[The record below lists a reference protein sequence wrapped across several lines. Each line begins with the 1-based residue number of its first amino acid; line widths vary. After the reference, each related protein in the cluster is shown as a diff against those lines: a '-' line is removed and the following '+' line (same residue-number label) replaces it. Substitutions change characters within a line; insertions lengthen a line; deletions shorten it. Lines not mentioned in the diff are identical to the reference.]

1 MAHINR
7 DFKGIWIP
15 KELWLSQELSLQEKV
30 MLLEIDSLDNEEHCY
45 ASNAYF
51 ADFFGLS
58 KTRISAIING
68 LAERGYISVQM
79 SYKANSAEVE
89 KRIIKVI
96 KFPKDCCGNN
106 AGGILKTEGGI
117 LKTEGGYSGK
127 FKDNSTITNNTNK
140 KDITQNLFPVTKNKK
155 ESKAKDI
162 VTMKGMISAFTE
174 SDDLQEKLSEYFS
187 LRLKKGLQPN
197 QWKIILD
204 DLKAFTK
211 GHIELAIEK
220 VNGAI
225 AGGYLQIIPPWEKN
239 RQQAFSKPSFDNT
252 AGREVKSV
260 KDEKEVLA
268 TDENGNL
275 IKF

>member
-106 AGGILKTEGGI
+106 TGGILKTEGGI

>member
-51 ADFFGLS
+51 AEFFGLS
-58 KTRISAIING
+58 KTRISTIING

-79 SYKANSAEVE
+79 VYKPNSAEVE
-89 KRIIKVI
+89 KRIISVI
-96 KFPKDCCGNN
+96 KFPKDCCGNSS
-106 AGGILKTEGGI
+106 GGILKTEGGI
-117 LKTEGGYSGK
+117 LKTEGGYSEK
-127 FKDNSTITNNTNK
+127 FKDNNTVTNNTNK
-140 KDITQNLFPVTKNKK
+140 KDIAQNLFPVTKTKK

-162 VTMKGMISAFTE
+162 VTMKAMINAFTE

-204 DLKAFTK
+204 DLKTFTK
-211 GHIELAIEK
+211 GHIDLAVEK

-239 RQQAFSKPSFDNT
+239 RQQAFLKPSFDNT
-252 AGREVKSV
+252 AGREVKSA
-260 KDEKEVLA
+260 KEEKEVLA